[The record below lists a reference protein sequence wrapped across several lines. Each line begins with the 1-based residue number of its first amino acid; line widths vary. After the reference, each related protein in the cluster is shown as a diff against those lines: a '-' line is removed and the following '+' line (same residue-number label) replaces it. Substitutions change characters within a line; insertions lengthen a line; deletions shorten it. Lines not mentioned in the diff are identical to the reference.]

1 MKRML
6 AVLLSLMMLLSL
18 VACEEAESSTSG
30 SQYTQSQSQEL
41 TASEIERLTAKAL
54 LTELKFGSNKRY
66 SSVDPDSCKY
76 SINKTKKDGV
86 YTVVYGTVYYYDKYG
101 QLTKGYGGYSS
112 SFTVKLTSKGVAS
125 CVLQ

>member
-18 VACEEAESSTSG
+18 VACEEAESSTSS

-41 TASEIERLTAKAL
+41 TASEIERLAAKAL

-76 SINKTKKDGV
+76 SINKTEKDGV

-101 QLTKGYGGYSS
+101 QLTEGYGGYST
-112 SFTVKLTSKGVAS
+112 SFTVKVTSKGVAS
-125 CVLQ
+125 CVLR

>member
-18 VACEEAESSTSG
+18 VACEEAESSTSS